1 MGGYQRLYTR
11 LGYVGPLVAGGN
23 WLDANDTFSDMCV
36 YSPTLV
42 AGIVI
47 SIEHYPFSL
56 FL

>member
-36 YSPTLV
+36 YSRTLV